1 MSRTTKTNWSKWKNL
16 GALGALGFIM
26 LFQYQNCAPAPGGAT
41 SADVSRPVDVID
53 QVGSTSALR
62 FTYSK
67 VQVTNTSDSAV
78 LDGECDRIAEGT
90 IVGWDVQ
97 DDSGSSS
104 SGGSVKCDRG
114 RFKVE
119 LAPNQ
124 ELECGKTYEVSAR
137 TSDGTEGRTEV
148 EMVCN

>member
-1 MSRTTKTNWSKWKNL
+1 MSQAKKTNWNKLKNL
-16 GALGALGFIM
+16 GGLGALGFFM
-26 LFQYQNCAPAPGGAT
+26 LFQYQNCSPAPGGAAT
-41 SADVSRPVDVID
+41 EASSPVDVID

-97 DDSGSSS
+97 DADGARSA
-104 SGGSVKCDRG
+104 GSVKCDRG
-114 RFKVE
+114 RFQLE

-124 ELECGKTYEVSAR
+124 ELECGKTYLVSAR
-137 TSDGTEGRTEV
+137 TADGTEGRTEV